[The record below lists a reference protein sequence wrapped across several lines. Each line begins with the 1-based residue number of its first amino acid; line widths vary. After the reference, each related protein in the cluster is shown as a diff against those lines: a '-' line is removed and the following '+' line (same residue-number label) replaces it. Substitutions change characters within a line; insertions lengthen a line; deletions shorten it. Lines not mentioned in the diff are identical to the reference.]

1 MKAILA
7 VASSHLFSTDRH
19 HHYSQ
24 TSSPGQGASL
34 CSTFRSQTNC
44 SASST
49 ARFEKESTT
58 HPSMCESLCQA
69 LTALAHNGCGDLS
82 PRASRHRS
90 ALCRLQLSPWLLP
103 LPKSPL
109 CHSDRTI
116 TTLLPYDRRADS
128 RTDLG
133 SSFPTA
139 GPPRAT
145 LAAPAGSQLHC
156 QPARALLSVRLP
168 EADLTVKE
176 SPRFESLIGTRQA
189 QGLNSGLN
197 SNNLWRKRPIL
208 ASSGGEPLGSQFD
221 TGSARSPVHDDSDLR
236 AREEGASSALL
247 SLSAQRHAGHQR
259 HNSPS
264 LELSSPSQPGS
275 LRVSSSDLSYH
286 SPFLPASSSRAPTSP
301 YDHPVLPLPPSSYAG
316 VTHASRH
323 HHDRHHR
330 NLRSLVAPYPSPF
343 SHVSGRRTVSPPNA
357 LRSGGTGSVTGKGA
371 GETAGGKKRRA
382 RATPEQLEILNQVY
396 ARTPF
401 PSTQE
406 RIDLAATLGMTPRS
420 VQIWYVMI
428 SFIATVSLG
437 GASWTHLGL
446 ILFD

>member
-1 MKAILA
+1 LPTVDAGIY
-7 VASSHLFSTDRH
+7 R
-19 HHYSQ
+19 
-24 TSSPGQGASL
+24 PGL
-34 CSTFRSQTNC
+34 R
-44 SASST
+44 
-49 ARFEKESTT
+49 
-58 HPSMCESLCQA
+58 
-69 LTALAHNGCGDLS
+69 
-82 PRASRHRS
+82 RHRS
-90 ALCRLQLSPWLLP
+90 ALCRLQLSPRLLP
-103 LPKSPL
+103 LPKHPL
-109 CHSDRTI
+109 YHTDRTI
-116 TTLLPYDRRADS
+116 TTLLPYYRRADS

-156 QPARALLSVRLP
+156 QQARAPLSVRLP
-168 EADLTVKE
+168 EADLTAKE
-176 SPRFESLIGTRQA
+176 SPRFESLIGVRQA
-189 QGLNSGLN
+189 QGLNS
-197 SNNLWRKRPIL
+197 NNIWRKRPIH
-208 ASSGGEPLGSQFD
+208 ASSGGESLSSQFD
-221 TGSARSPVHDDSDLR
+221 TGSAREPVHDDSDLR

-247 SLSAQRHAGHQR
+247 SLSAPRHVGHQH

-275 LRVSSSDLSYH
+275 LRVSSSDVSHH

-301 YDHPVLPLPPSSYAG
+301 YDHPVLPLPLSSCAG
-316 VTHASRH
+316 AAHASRH
-323 HHDRHHR
+323 HYDRHHR
-330 NLRSLVAPYPSPF
+330 NLRSLVDPYPSPF
-343 SHVSGRRTVSPPNA
+343 SHVSGRRTVSPLNA
-357 LRSGGTGSVTGKGA
+357 LRSGGTGSGIGKGA

-428 SFIATVSLG
+428 SFIATASLG
-437 GASWTHLGL
+437 GTSWSLL
-446 ILFD
+446 RFIPFD

>member
-1 MKAILA
+1 VRGSIAQSFA
-7 VASSHLFSTDRH
+7 VI
-19 HHYSQ
+19 
-24 TSSPGQGASL
+24 
-34 CSTFRSQTNC
+34 
-44 SASST
+44 
-49 ARFEKESTT
+49 
-58 HPSMCESLCQA
+58 
-69 LTALAHNGCGDLS
+69 DL
-82 PRASRHRS
+82 P
-90 ALCRLQLSPWLLP
+90 CRLQLSPWLLTLPNRP
-103 LPKSPL
+103 LSTLTAQLPPYFL
-109 CHSDRTI
+109 I
-116 TTLLPYDRRADS
+116 TEKQTVEL
-128 RTDLG
+128 TLG

-145 LAAPAGSQLHC
+145 PAAPAGSQLHC
-156 QPARALLSVRLP
+156 QSARALPPVRLP
-168 EADLTVKE
+168 EADLIVKE
-176 SPRFESLIGTRQA
+176 LPRFDSLIDARQA
-189 QGLNSGLN
+189 QGLN
-197 SNNLWRKRPIL
+197 SNNLWRKRPIH
-208 ASSGGEPLGSQFD
+208 ASSGGESLGPRFD

-236 AREEGASSALL
+236 VREEGASSALL
-247 SLSAQRHAGHQR
+247 SLSARRHAGHQH

-264 LELSSPSQPGS
+264 LEPSSPSQPVS
-275 LRVSSSDLSYH
+275 LRVSSLGVSHH

-301 YDHPVLPLPPSSYAG
+301 YDHPIPPLSPSSYAG
-316 VTHASRH
+316 AAHASRH

-330 NLRSLVAPYPSPF
+330 NQRSLVDPYPSPH
-343 SHVSGRRTVSPPNA
+343 SHVSGRRTVSPLNA
-357 LRSGGTGSVTGKGA
+357 LRSGGTGSGTGKGA

-437 GASWTHLGL
+437 GASWLHLRF